1 MRIRHIAPE
10 VGGKSEVVGFYQLSD
25 TRVSW
30 SVLVAVIDDDPQMRS
45 LLVDHLEL
53 SDYHVY
59 AFADGLE
66 AMQFLMSPASEA
78 LQIELVLTD
87 LRMPE
92 MDGMSVLR
100 QLKPLRPHLPVVI
113 MTAHASVE
121 SAIEGLRKGA
131 FDYITKPFKL
141 AEISHIVEKAISY
154 GRLQR
159 QNKTLVSEV
168 KKTWKKNEIVGKSPA
183 LQTIFDLIERV
194 APAQS
199 NILITGESGTGKEV
213 VAKAIHSQS
222 PRAKKPFV
230 AINCTAI
237 PETLLESELFGHA
250 KGAFTGAHERKKGLF
265 EEAEGG
271 TLFLDEIGDLD
282 ISLQAKLLRV
292 LQERKIKSVGDTH
305 SKDIDVRI
313 IAATHKDLKKA
324 IIEKNFREDL
334 FYRLSVIPITVPPLR
349 HRQEDIP
356 LLAQHFLNKYTVI
369 NNKLVTGFS
378 FETMQKLIAMP
389 WPGNVRELEN
399 LIERL
404 VVLTKN
410 SVIQADEIPSSDEK
424 NHESF
429 YGPAT
434 EDSPTLEQL
443 EKRYIQMI
451 LNKTASKKEKAAQI
465 LGINRR
471 TLYRK
476 EKEYGLVTDE
486 EDATQDSEE

>member
-1 MRIRHIAPE
+1 ME
-10 VGGKSEVVGFYQLSD
+10 KTSQGFVV
-25 TRVSW
+25 
-30 SVLVAVIDDDPQMRS
+30 VIDDDPQMKS
-45 LLVDHLEL
+45 LLIDHLEL
-53 SDYHVY
+53 SNYYVKS
-59 AFADGLE
+59 FSDGLE
-66 AMQFLMSPASEA
+66 AMQFLMGSSPEA
-78 LQIELVLTD
+78 QQVELVLTD

-92 MDGMSVLR
+92 MDGLSVLR
-100 QLKPLRPHLPVVI
+100 QLKPLRPHLPIII

-121 SAIEGLRKGA
+121 TAIEGLRKGA

-141 AEISHIVEKAISY
+141 SEISHVVEKAISY

-159 QNKTLVSEV
+159 QNKTLASEV
-168 KKTWKKNEIVGKSPA
+168 KKTWNRNEIVGKSSA
-183 LQTIFDLIERV
+183 MQTIFDLIERV

-199 NILITGESGTGKEV
+199 NILITGESGSGKEV
-213 VAKAIHSQS
+213 VAKAIHNLS

-237 PETLLESELFGHA
+237 PNTLLESELFGHA
-250 KGAFTGAHERKKGLF
+250 KGAFTGASERKKGLF

-282 ISLQAKLLRV
+282 ITLQAKLLRV
-292 LQERKIKSVGDTH
+292 LQERKIKPVGDTQM
-305 SKDIDVRI
+305 KDIDVRI
-313 IAATHKDLKKA
+313 ITATHKDLKKA
-324 IIEKNFREDL
+324 IVEKNFREDL
-334 FYRLSVIPITVPPLR
+334 YYRLSVIPIVVPPLR

-356 LLAQHFLNKYTVI
+356 LLAQHFLNKYAVL

-378 FETMQKLIAMP
+378 FETIQKLLTMP
-389 WPGNVRELEN
+389 WSGNVRELEN

-404 VVLTKN
+404 VVLTQN
-410 SVIQADEIPSSDEK
+410 SVIQANEIPSADDKS
-424 NHESF
+424 HESF
-429 YGPAT
+429 YGQAT

-451 LNKTASKKEKAAQI
+451 LSKTADKKEKAAQI

-476 EKEYGLVTDE
+476 EKEYGL
-486 EDATQDSEE
+486 ATSEEEEKSEIE

>member
-1 MRIRHIAPE
+1 MLFIPTME
-10 VGGKSEVVGFYQLSD
+10 KNSQGFVV
-25 TRVSW
+25 
-30 SVLVAVIDDDPQMRS
+30 VIDDDPQMRS
-45 LLVDHLEL
+45 LLVDHLQL
-53 SDYHVY
+53 TDYFVKS
-59 AFADGLE
+59 FSDGLE
-66 AMQFLMSPASEA
+66 AMRFLMGSNPEA
-78 LQIELVLTD
+78 GQVELVLTD

-92 MDGMSVLR
+92 MDGLSVLR
-100 QLKPLRPHLPVVI
+100 QLKPLRPTLPIII

-131 FDYITKPFKL
+131 FDYLTKPFKL
-141 AEISHIVEKAISY
+141 TEISHAVEKAISY

-159 QNKTLVSEV
+159 QNKSLAAEV
-168 KKTWKKNEIVGKSPA
+168 KKTWNRNEILGKSPA
-183 LQTIFDLIERV
+183 MQEIFDLIERV

-199 NILITGESGTGKEV
+199 NILITGESGSGKEV

-237 PETLLESELFGHA
+237 PITLLESELFGHA
-250 KGAFTGAHERKKGLF
+250 KGAFTGATERKKGLF

-271 TLFLDEIGDLD
+271 TLFLDEIGDLE

-292 LQERKIKSVGDTH
+292 IQERKIKPVGDTQM
-305 SKDIDVRI
+305 KDINVRI
-313 IAATHKDLKKA
+313 VCATHKDLKQA

-334 FYRLSVIPITVPPLR
+334 YYRLSVIPLFVPPLR

-356 LLAQHFLNKYTVI
+356 ILAQHFLNKYTVI

-378 FETMQKLIAMP
+378 FETIQKLISMQ

-404 VVLTKN
+404 VVLTPN
-410 SVIQADEIPSSDEK
+410 SVIQVNEIPSTDEN

-429 YGPAT
+429 YGKAT

-451 LNKTASKKEKAAQI
+451 LNKTAHKKEKAAQI

-476 EKEYGLVTDE
+476 EKEFGIATENDEPTDAE
-486 EDATQDSEE
+486 S

>member
-1 MRIRHIAPE
+1 MLVLPMME
-10 VGGKSEVVGFYQLSD
+10 ETSQGF
-25 TRVSW
+25 
-30 SVLVAVIDDDPQMRS
+30 LVVIDDDPQMRS
-45 LLVDHLEL
+45 LLIDHLEML
-53 SDYHVY
+53 NYHVR
-59 AFADGLE
+59 AFSDGLE
-66 AMQFLMSPASEA
+66 AMSFLKGSSPEA
-78 LQIELVLTD
+78 AQVELVLTD

-100 QLKPLRPHLPVVI
+100 QLKPARPHLPVII
-113 MTAHASVE
+113 MTAHGSME

-131 FDYITKPFKL
+131 FDYIVKPFKL
-141 AEISHIVEKAISY
+141 AEISHAVERAVSY

-159 QNKTLVSEV
+159 QNKTLASEI
-168 KKTWKKNEIVGKSPA
+168 KKTWNKNEIVGKSAA

-213 VAKAIHSQS
+213 IAKAIHNQS
-222 PRAKKPFV
+222 PRASKPFV

-265 EEAEGG
+265 EEAQGG

-282 ISLQAKLLRV
+282 IGLQAKLLRV
-292 LQERKIKSVGDTH
+292 LQERKIKPVGDNQM
-305 SKDIDVRI
+305 KDIDVRI

-324 IIEKNFREDL
+324 IVEKNFREDL
-334 FYRLSVIPITVPPLR
+334 YYRLSVIPIVLPPLR
-349 HRQEDIP
+349 HRPEDIP

-378 FETMQKLIAMP
+378 FEALQKLMAFS

-404 VVLTKN
+404 VVLTRN
-410 SVIQADEIPSSDEK
+410 SVIQASEITTPEDK
-424 NHESF
+424 PHENF
-429 YGPAT
+429 YGQAT

-443 EKRYIQMI
+443 EKRYIQLI
-451 LNKTASKKEKAAQI
+451 LSKTAGKKERAAQI

-476 EKEYGLVTDE
+476 ERDYGFVTE
-486 EDATQDSEE
+486 EMDQNLESNE

>member
-1 MRIRHIAPE
+1 MLFVSNME
-10 VGGKSEVVGFYQLSD
+10 KTSQGFVV
-25 TRVSW
+25 
-30 SVLVAVIDDDPQMRS
+30 VIDDDPQMRS
-45 LLVDHLEL
+45 LLIDHLEL
-53 SDYHVY
+53 SNYYVQ

-66 AMQFLMSPASEA
+66 AMPFLMGSEPKASQVD
-78 LQIELVLTD
+78 LILTD

-92 MDGMSVLR
+92 MDGISILR
-100 QLKPLRPHLPVVI
+100 QLKSLRPHLPIII

-121 SAIEGLRKGA
+121 TAIEGLRKGA

-141 AEISHIVEKAISY
+141 AEISHAIEKAIHY

-159 QNKTLVSEV
+159 QNKTLASEI
-168 KKTWKKNEIVGKSPA
+168 KKTWNKNEIVGKSSA
-183 LQTIFDLIERV
+183 IQAIFDLIERV

-199 NILITGESGTGKEV
+199 SILITGESGTGKEV
-213 VAKAIHSQS
+213 VAKAIHSQG
-222 PRAKKPFV
+222 PRAKKPFI

-237 PETLLESELFGHA
+237 PDTLLESELFGHA
-250 KGAFTGAHERKKGLF
+250 KGSFTGATERKKGLF

-282 ISLQAKLLRV
+282 IGLQAKLLRV
-292 LQERKIKSVGDTH
+292 LQERKIKPVGDTQT
-305 SKDIDVRI
+305 KDINVRI
-313 IAATHKDLKKA
+313 IAATHKDLKKS
-324 IIEKNFREDL
+324 IVEKNFREDL
-334 FYRLSVIPITVPPLR
+334 YYRLSVIPIVVPPLR

-356 LLAQHFLNKYTVI
+356 LLAQHFLNKYTVLNI
-369 NNKLVTGFS
+369 KLVTGFS

-389 WPGNVRELEN
+389 WAGNVRELEN

-410 SVIQADEIPSSDEK
+410 SVIQDYEVPNSDEK

-429 YGPAT
+429 YGQAT

-476 EKEYGLVTDE
+476 EKEYGFVTN
-486 EDATQDSEE
+486 EDDPLSDS